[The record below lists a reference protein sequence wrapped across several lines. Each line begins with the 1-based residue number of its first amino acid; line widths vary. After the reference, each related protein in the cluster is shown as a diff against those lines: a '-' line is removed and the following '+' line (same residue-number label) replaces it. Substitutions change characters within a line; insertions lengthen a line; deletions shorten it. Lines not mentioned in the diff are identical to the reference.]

1 MCTQEQSKLP
11 RHHKTQTA
19 ALFRGMM
26 SWWPA
31 RLALQMLKQSIL
43 ANTIINN
50 SVMSAL
56 SKEGLWQD
64 SRKNPK
70 LNGWSE
76 VHRFTIALQIW
87 CETGARQNLL
97 LPPQQKNLFAVCM
110 ILHAFFM
117 FLKSMTVFLCWNTP
131 RRSAHALM
139 KNLDFQF
146 HVGSIDDPSRDA
158 RCRMSWQWPW
168 CWMLRALLQHCWSF
182 PNASSSLS
190 PYSVEYLITGISIRF
205 VAAGC
210 CDTLTVKVTTYNSAI
225 AACERAWQWTA
236 ALQLFV
242 QMRKDTPIHHGQFA
256 CWWFAPEI
264 YYYNYHYYCYYYCC
278 YGTIITVIYKS
289 KHSDSAF
296 VLLGVGNPWIQ

>member
-1 MCTQEQSKLP
+1 
-11 RHHKTQTA
+11 
-19 ALFRGMM
+19 
-26 SWWPA
+26 
-31 RLALQMLKQSIL
+31 
-43 ANTIINN
+43 
-50 SVMSAL
+50 
-56 SKEGLWQD
+56 
-64 SRKNPK
+64 
-70 LNGWSE
+70 
-76 VHRFTIALQIW
+76 
-87 CETGARQNLL
+87 
-97 LPPQQKNLFAVCM
+97 
-110 ILHAFFM
+110 
-117 FLKSMTVFLCWNTP
+117 
-131 RRSAHALM
+131 M

-182 PNASSSLS
+182 PNESSSLS

-210 CDTLTVKVTTYNSAI
+210 CDTLTVKVITYNSAI

-256 CWWFAPEI
+256 SWWFAPEI
-264 YYYNYHYYCYYYCC
+264 YYYYLLLWFSSSLLLLLFLLLLLLLWYNYNRY
-278 YGTIITVIYKS
+278 IYKS